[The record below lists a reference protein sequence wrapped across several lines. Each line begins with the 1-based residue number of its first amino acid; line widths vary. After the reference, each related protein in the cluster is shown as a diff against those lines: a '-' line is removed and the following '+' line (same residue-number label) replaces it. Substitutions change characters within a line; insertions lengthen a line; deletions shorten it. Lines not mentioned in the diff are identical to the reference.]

1 MPIMFKK
8 LCLAGAVLLISACS
22 QHRPGILS
30 QTIVQSLTSQDAFI
44 DRAKV
49 DQVPFAS
56 MALTVADGPQAFIVL
71 AWDEENTQKWLT
83 ADAKMIATRNGRLIK
98 TLGFSDNLISLKSN
112 APDPLAT
119 PLTIEEGQQWHA
131 QARWQ
136 DSGFHAADITSRF
149 HWAGSQDFTVLGE
162 TRRYLVLEEAVTA
175 ETDGATWQQRYWVDP
190 QSSRIVHSEQIL
202 HPYGQKWF
210 LTLLKPYS

>member
-1 MPIMFKK
+1 MYKK
-8 LCLAGAVLLISACS
+8 FCLAGAVILISACS

-30 QTIVQSLTSQDAFI
+30 QTIIQSLSSQDAFI

-49 DQVPFAS
+49 DQVPYAS

-71 AWDEENTQKWLT
+71 AWNENNTQKWLT

-98 TLGFSDNLISLKSN
+98 TLGFSANLLSLESN
-112 APDPLAT
+112 APDPLAA
-119 PLTIEEGQQWHA
+119 PLTVQEGQRWHA

-136 DSGFHAADITSRF
+136 ENGFFAANITSRF
-149 HWAGSQDFTVLGE
+149 SWAGSQDFTVTGV
-162 TRRYLVLEEAVTA
+162 TRRYRVLEEVMTA
-175 ETDGATWQQRYWVDP
+175 DTDGTTWQQRYWVDP
-190 QSSRIVHSEQIL
+190 DSGRIVHSKQIL
-202 HPYGQKWF
+202 HPHGQTWS